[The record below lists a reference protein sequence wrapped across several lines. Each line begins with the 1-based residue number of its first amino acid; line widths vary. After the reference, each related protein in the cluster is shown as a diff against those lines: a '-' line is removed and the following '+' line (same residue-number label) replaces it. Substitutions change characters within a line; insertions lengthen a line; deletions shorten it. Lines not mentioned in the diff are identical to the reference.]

1 MTPISAPD
9 SAKAAV
15 DNAAVASANAP
26 TILAIETSTELASVA
41 LLHRGQLRVRESS
54 GAQTHSMSV
63 PVMVQA
69 VLGDAGIRLAQCDA
83 LAYGMGP
90 GSFTGVR
97 TACGLAQGLAYG
109 ASLRVAAVDTLMA
122 MADSVRQSGAA
133 HEVLAVLDARMG
145 EVYWA
150 QYRFDQDTGRWQ
162 VVSEPALSA
171 ASAVTPMPPMP
182 PMPATGPMVVCGNG
196 LSAYPDSFAQLGD
209 VPRLPA
215 VMPHASAVAAL
226 AVTMLNEGRLLAP
239 RDAQAF
245 YLRNKVALTTAERMA
260 ASAAS
265 AAPAASAASV
275 ASATP
280 VASASGAGS

>member
-1 MTPISAPD
+1 MTTMSTPVPAH
-9 SAKAAV
+9 
-15 DNAAVASANAP
+15 AAVASANAP

-109 ASLRVAAVDTLMA
+109 ANLRVAAVDTLMA

-171 ASAVTPMPPMP
+171 ASAVTPMRSTHPMP
-182 PMPATGPMVVCGNG
+182 PMPATGTMVVCGNG

-209 VPRLPA
+209 MPRLPA

-260 ASAAS
+260 ASAGS

-280 VASASGAGS
+280 VASASGAGA